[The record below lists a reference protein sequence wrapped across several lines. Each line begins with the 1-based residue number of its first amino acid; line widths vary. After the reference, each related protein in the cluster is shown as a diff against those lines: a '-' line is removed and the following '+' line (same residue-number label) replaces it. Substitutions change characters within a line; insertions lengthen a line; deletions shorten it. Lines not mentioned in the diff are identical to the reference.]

1 MIKDIIIIG
10 AGPGGYEL
18 ALAASKKGLST
29 LLIEE
34 NAVGG
39 TCLHSGCI
47 PTKTYFHSA
56 KLIKSFKTSSEFGI
70 NGNFEFDYLKAKA
83 KKNEV
88 VEGLHN
94 GINFQLKTNKVQTIY
109 GKAKLI
115 SKNEVMVNDEIYNA
129 NYIVIATGSS
139 AINLNLPGFD
149 NKNVITST
157 ELLNINEVPKN
168 LVVIGGGV
176 IGIELASIFSYFG
189 SQVEVIEAMD
199 RILPMVDKEVSRR
212 LAAYLKII
220 GIKINTSSTVVGIE
234 DNKVFYNSKGQIN
247 STNYDKVLVAVGRK
261 PNVDNLGLDD
271 VGIIYS
277 KKGIE
282 VDNNF
287 KTNIDNIYAIGDVT
301 GKMMLAHTATYS
313 GYKVLSDILGEE
325 KDIDFNLVPNC
336 IFTFPEVAG
345 VGLTED
351 EVRGVDYKVNKFLFK
366 ANGKAHSMGEV
377 DGFVKIISAR
387 NKILGVHIIGPNA
400 SDLIHEAAILMKA
413 NMSISEAKNIIFA
426 HPTLSEVVSGCIL
439 EIEKE

>member
-220 GIKINTSSTVVGIE
+220 DIKINTSSTVVGIE

>member
-139 AINLNLPGFD
+139 AINLNLLGFD

-413 NMSISEAKNIIFA
+413 NMSISEVKNIIFA